1 MSHSVGILLVDD
13 EKDFGVGLARLLGRK
28 FPDEKIDA
36 VLSGDEA
43 LAALEREPY
52 GLMLSD
58 LNMPGMDGVE
68 LLRMA
73 KAAHPDLSVVMLT
86 AYGTV
91 STAVDALK
99 IGAYDFLTKP
109 VEPETLFQ
117 VVERGLERSRLL
129 VENARLQQLVAK
141 QASTNELVGDSPAIR
156 RLQEGVAAV
165 AESDYT
171 VLIRGESG
179 TGKELV
185 ARTIHKLS
193 GRQKN
198 PLLTVNCPAI
208 PDQLLESELFGHVKG
223 AFTGADR
230 DRKGIFISANGGTLL
245 LDEIGDVS
253 PAIQTKLLR
262 ALQEGEVRPVGSS
275 KSIPVDVRII
285 ASTNQPLEE
294 KIKDNSFREDLYY
307 RLNVLNLN
315 VPALR
320 DRSGDVAI
328 LAHHFLEQAC
338 EEMKGNPKTFT
349 PEAVAYLST
358 KSWPG
363 NVRELQNFI
372 RRLAVFSSGE
382 LLEVS
387 HIRLVEGLDVTGA
400 AAQASDLIPY
410 KDAKE
415 KVVDNFTRSYVEE
428 LLTQAG
434 GNVSEAARQSGLS
447 RVALQKILK
456 RLELDASSYK

>member
-1 MSHSVGILLVDD
+1 MTTPVGILLVDD
-13 EKDFGVGLARLLGRK
+13 ERDFATGLARLIGRE
-28 FPDEKIDA
+28 FPEERIKA
-36 VLSGDEA
+36 VHSGDDA
-43 LAALEREPY
+43 LAELEREHY
-52 GLMLSD
+52 GVMLSD
-58 LNMPGMDGVE
+58 LNMPGMDGVT
-68 LLRMA
+68 LLEKA

-109 VEPETLFQ
+109 VETDTLFQ
-117 VVERGLERSRLL
+117 VVERGIERSRLL
-129 VENARLQQLVAK
+129 RDNARLQEIV
-141 QASTNELVGDSPAIR
+141 THHCGPHELVGDSLAIR
-156 RLQEGVAAV
+156 RLKEGVAAV

-185 ARTIHKLS
+185 ARTIHQLS
-193 GRQKN
+193 KRSQK
-198 PLLTVNCPAI
+198 PMLTLNCPAI

-230 DRKGIFISANGGTLL
+230 DRKGIFVSANGGTLL
-245 LDEIGDVS
+245 LDEIGDIS
-253 PAIQTKLLR
+253 PGIQTKLLR

-275 KSIPVDVRII
+275 KSIAVNVRIL

-320 DRSGDVAI
+320 DRKEDIAI
-328 LAHHFLEQAC
+328 LAHHFLETAC
-338 EEMKGNPKTFT
+338 EEMAVRKKTLT

-358 KSWPG
+358 NNWPG

-372 RRLAVFSSGE
+372 RRLAVFTAGE
-382 LLEVS
+382 LLDLS
-387 HIRLVEGLDVTGA
+387 HIKLVEGLDGA
-400 AAQASDLIPY
+400 PEDVGPNVVFY
-410 KDAKE
+410 KEAKE
-415 KVVDNFTRSYVEE
+415 RIVDDFTRTYVEE
-428 LLTQAG
+428 LLAKTC

-456 RLELDASSYK
+456 RLGVDAHSFK

>member
-13 EKDFGVGLARLLGRK
+13 EKDFGVGLTRLLGRK
-28 FPDEKIDA
+28 FPDEKIHA

-43 LAALEREPY
+43 LAALERESY

-73 KAAHPDLSVVMLT
+73 KAVQPDLGVVMLT

-91 STAVDALK
+91 TTAVDALK

-117 VVERGLERSRLL
+117 VVERGIERSQLL

-141 QASTNELVGDSPAIR
+141 QTSANELVGDSLAIR

-185 ARTIHKLS
+185 ANTIHKLS
-193 GRQKN
+193 GRHKK
-198 PLLTVNCPAI
+198 PMLTVNCPAI

-253 PAIQTKLLR
+253 PTIQTKLLR

-275 KSIPVDVRII
+275 KSISVDVRII

-294 KIKDNSFREDLYY
+294 KIKDSTFREDLYY

-382 LLEVS
+382 LLEIS
-387 HIRLVEGLDVTGA
+387 HIRLVEGLDGTGA

-456 RLELDASSYK
+456 RLDLDASAYK

>member
-1 MSHSVGILLVDD
+1 MSRPVGILLVDD
-13 EKDFGVGLARLLGRK
+13 EKDFAVGLARLLGRH
-28 FPDEKIDA
+28 FPDEHISTA
-36 VLSGDEA
+36 HSGGAALDA
-43 LAALEREPY
+43 LAKDSY
-52 GLMLSD
+52 GLMLTD

-68 LLRMA
+68 LLRKA
-73 KAAHPDLSVVMLT
+73 KEIQPDLGVVMLT

-109 VEPETLFQ
+109 VEPDNLFQ
-117 VVERGLERSRLL
+117 VVDRGIERSRLL
-129 VENARLQQLVAK
+129 VENARLQEVVAR
-141 QASTNELVGDSPAIR
+141 QCGANELIGDSLAVR
-156 RLQEGVAAV
+156 RLKEGVAAV

-171 VLIRGESG
+171 VLVRGESG

-185 ARTIHKLS
+185 ARTIHRLS
-193 GRQKN
+193 GRRDK
-198 PLLTVNCPAI
+198 PMLMVNCPAI

-230 DRKGIFISANGGTLL
+230 DRKGIFVSANGGTLL

-294 KIKDNSFREDLYY
+294 MIKDNSFREDLYY
-307 RLNVLNLN
+307 RLNVLTLN

-320 DRSGDVAI
+320 ERSGDIAI
-328 LAHHFLEQAC
+328 LAHHFLDQAC
-338 EEMKGNPKTFT
+338 EEMKVAPKAFS
-349 PEAVAYLST
+349 PEGVAYLCT
-358 KSWPG
+358 KAWPG

-372 RRLAVFSSGE
+372 RRLAVFSSGDT
-382 LLEVS
+382 LEIS
-387 HIRLVEGLDVTGA
+387 HIRLVEGLGGGVPGSEPA
-400 AAQASDLIPY
+400 GIAPY

-415 KVVDNFTRSYVEE
+415 KVVDDFTRSYVEE
-428 LLTQAG
+428 LLNQSR

-456 RLELDASSYK
+456 RLDLDAASYK

>member
-1 MSHSVGILLVDD
+1 MTRPVGILLVDD
-13 EKDFGVGLARLLGRK
+13 EKDFAVGMARLLERN
-28 FPDEKIDA
+28 FPDERIKA
-36 VLSGDEA
+36 VHSGDEA
-43 LAALEREPY
+43 LAELERDSY
-52 GLMLSD
+52 GVMLSD
-58 LNMPGMDGVE
+58 FNMPGMDGVA
-68 LLRMA
+68 LLEKA
-73 KAAHPDLSVVMLT
+73 KGAHPDLSVVMLT

-109 VEPETLFQ
+109 VEPDDLFL
-117 VVERGLERSRLL
+117 VVERGIERSVLL
-129 VENARLQQLVAK
+129 RDNARLQEMVDAYCGP
-141 QASTNELVGDSPAIR
+141 NELVGDSNAIR
-156 RLQEGVAAV
+156 RLKEGVAAV

-185 ARTIHKLS
+185 ARTIHTMSK
-193 GRQKN
+193 RRDK
-198 PLLTVNCPAI
+198 PMLTVNCPAI

-230 DRKGIFISANGGTLL
+230 DRKGIFVSANGGTLL

-253 PAIQTKLLR
+253 PGIQTKLLR
-262 ALQEGEVRPVGSS
+262 ALQDGEIRPVGAS
-275 KSIPVDVRII
+275 KPISVDVRIL
-285 ASTNQPLEE
+285 ASTNQPLED
-294 KIKDNSFREDLYY
+294 KIRDNSFREDLYY
-307 RLNVLNLN
+307 RLNVLSLN

-320 DRSGDVAI
+320 ERREDVPM
-328 LAHHFLEQAC
+328 LARYFMAASC
-338 EEMKGNPKTFT
+338 EEMQTRPKELT
-349 PEAVAYLST
+349 PEALACLSS
-358 KSWPG
+358 KGWPG

-382 LLEVS
+382 TLELS
-387 HIRLVEGLDVTGA
+387 HIRLVESLDGGGGNESGDLGL
-400 AAQASDLIPY
+400 Y

-415 KVVDNFTRSYVEE
+415 KVVNDFTRVYVSE
-428 LLTQAG
+428 LLTRTR

-456 RLELDASSYK
+456 RLEMDAERFK

>member
-1 MSHSVGILLVDD
+1 MSQPVGILLVDD
-13 EKDFGVGLARLLGRK
+13 EKDFAAGLARLLGRHY
-28 FPDEKIDA
+28 PDERIKA
-36 VLSGDEA
+36 VNSGDEA
-43 LAALEREPY
+43 LLALEKEAF
-52 GLMLSD
+52 GLMLTD

-68 LLRMA
+68 LLRQA
-73 KAAHPDLSVVMLT
+73 KEAHPGLSVVMLT
-86 AYGTV
+86 AFGTV

-109 VEPETLFQ
+109 VEPDNLFQ
-117 VVERGLERSRLL
+117 VVQRGIERSSLL
-129 VENARLQQLVAK
+129 VENARLHELVAK
-141 QASTNELVGDSPAIR
+141 QSLANELVGDSLAIR
-156 RLQEGVAAV
+156 RLKDGVAAV

-171 VLIRGESG
+171 VLVRGESG

-185 ARTIHKLS
+185 ARTIHNLS
-193 GRQKN
+193 GRRKG
-198 PLLTVNCPAI
+198 PMLMVNCPAI

-230 DRKGIFISANGGTLL
+230 DRKGIFVSANGGTLL

-253 PAIQTKLLR
+253 PGIQTKLLR

-275 KSIPVDVRII
+275 KVIPVDVRII
-285 ASTNQPLEE
+285 ASTNQPLED
-294 KIKDNSFREDLYY
+294 KIKDNTFREDLYY

-320 DRSGDVAI
+320 ERSGDIAI
-328 LAHHFLEQAC
+328 LAHHFLETSC
-338 EEMKGNPKTFT
+338 EEMKVRPKSFT

-372 RRLAVFSSGE
+372 RRLAVFSAGE

-387 HIRLVEGLDVTGA
+387 HIRLVEGLDGTGGDTQDDGLA
-400 AAQASDLIPY
+400 PY

-415 KVVDNFTRSYVEE
+415 KVVDDFTRAYVEE
-428 LLTQAG
+428 LLSKAR

-456 RLELDASSYK
+456 RLDLDAASYK

>member
-1 MSHSVGILLVDD
+1 
-13 EKDFGVGLARLLGRK
+13 
-28 FPDEKIDA
+28 
-36 VLSGDEA
+36 
-43 LAALEREPY
+43 
-52 GLMLSD
+52 
-58 LNMPGMDGVE
+58 
-68 LLRMA
+68 
-73 KAAHPDLSVVMLT
+73 MLT

-91 STAVDALK
+91 ETAVDALK

-109 VEPETLFQ
+109 VEPENLFL

-129 VENARLQQLVAK
+129 GENARLQNLLAR
-141 QASTNELVGDSPAIR
+141 TNGPNELVGDSLAIR
-156 RLQEGVAAV
+156 RLKDGAAAV

-185 ARTIHKLS
+185 ARTIHQLS
-193 GRQKN
+193 GRRKK
-198 PLLTVNCPAI
+198 PLITVNCPAI

-245 LDEIGDVS
+245 LDEIGDIS
-253 PAIQTKLLR
+253 PGIQTKLLR
-262 ALQEGEVRPVGSS
+262 ALQEGEVRPVGAN
-275 KSIPVDVRII
+275 KPIPVDVRIL
-285 ASTNQPLEE
+285 ASTNQPLED

-307 RLNVLNLN
+307 RLNVLSLT

-320 DRSGDVAI
+320 ERSEDVAI
-328 LAHHFLEQAC
+328 LARHFLATSC
-338 EEMKGNPKTFT
+338 EEMKVKPKVMS
-349 PEAVAYLST
+349 PEAVAYLTT

-382 LLEVS
+382 SLELA
-387 HIRLVEGLDVTGA
+387 HIRLVEGLDGA
-400 AAQASDLIPY
+400 SGEKRGLSPY
-410 KDAKE
+410 KDAKD
-415 KVVDNFTRSYVEE
+415 KVIDDFTRAYIEE
-428 LLTQAG
+428 LLTKAK

-456 RLELDASSYK
+456 RLEMDEIGRAHV

>member
-1 MSHSVGILLVDD
+1 MTHPVGILLVDD
-13 EKDFGVGLARLLGRK
+13 EKDFAVGLARLLGREY
-28 FPDEKIDA
+28 PDERIKA
-36 VLSGDEA
+36 VHSAESALEA
-43 LAALEREPY
+43 LEGSDF
-52 GLMLSD
+52 GLMLTD
-58 LNMPGMDGVE
+58 LNMPVMDGVE
-68 LLRMA
+68 LLRQA
-73 KAAHPDLSVVMLT
+73 KDARPGLSVVMLT

-91 STAVDALK
+91 ETAVDALK

-109 VEPETLFQ
+109 VESEKLFQ

-129 VENARLQQLVAK
+129 NENARLQELLAK
-141 QASTNELVGDSPAIR
+141 QVGPNELVGDSLAIR
-156 RLQEGVAAV
+156 RLKEGVAAV

-185 ARTIHKLS
+185 ARTIHQLS
-193 GRQKN
+193 GRNKK

-230 DRKGIFISANGGTLL
+230 DRKGIFVSANGGTLL
-245 LDEIGDVS
+245 LDEIGDIS
-253 PAIQTKLLR
+253 PGIQTKLLR
-262 ALQEGEVRPVGSS
+262 ALQEGEIRPVGSS
-275 KSIPVDVRII
+275 KTIPVDVRIL
-285 ASTNQPLEE
+285 ASTNQPLED

-320 DRSGDVAI
+320 ERSGDVAI
-328 LAHHFLEQAC
+328 LAHHFLVISC
-338 EEMKGNPKTFT
+338 EEMKVKPKSLS
-349 PEAVAYLST
+349 PESVAYLST
-358 KSWPG
+358 KNWPG

-372 RRLAVFSSGE
+372 RRIAVFTSGE
-382 LLEVS
+382 LLDLA
-387 HIRLVEGLDVTGA
+387 HIRLVEGLDGTPGEEG
-400 AAQASDLIPY
+400 QSLSPY

-415 KVVDNFTRSYVEE
+415 KIVDEFTRAYVEE
-428 LLTQAG
+428 LLTKAR
-434 GNVSEAARQSGLS
+434 GNISEAARQSGLS

-456 RLELDASSYK
+456 RLDMDATSFR

>member
-1 MSHSVGILLVDD
+1 MSQPLGILLVDD
-13 EKDFGVGLARLLGRK
+13 EKDFAVGLSRLLGRK
-28 FPDEKIDA
+28 FPDERIKA
-36 VLSGDEA
+36 VHSGDEA
-43 LAALEREPY
+43 LKALSEETF
-52 GLMLSD
+52 GLMLTD

-68 LLRMA
+68 LLSKA
-73 KAAHPDLSVVMLT
+73 KEALPDLSVVMLT
-86 AYGTV
+86 AFGTV

-109 VEPETLFQ
+109 VEPDNLFL
-117 VVERGLERSRLL
+117 VVERGLERSALL
-129 VENARLQQLVAK
+129 VENARLQELVSK
-141 QASTNELVGDSPAIR
+141 QVGPNELVGDSMAVR
-156 RLQEGVAAV
+156 RLKEGVAAV

-185 ARTIHKLS
+185 ARTIHRLS
-193 GRQKN
+193 GRSKG
-198 PLLTVNCPAI
+198 PMLMVNCPAI

-230 DRKGIFISANGGTLL
+230 DHKGIFVSANGGTLL

-253 PAIQTKLLR
+253 PSIQTKLLR

-275 KSIPVDVRII
+275 KDISIDVRII

-294 KIKDNSFREDLYY
+294 MIKDNSFREDLYY
-307 RLNVLNLN
+307 RLNVLTLN

-320 DRSGDVAI
+320 ERQGDIAI
-328 LAHHFLEQAC
+328 LAHHFLDQAC
-338 EEMKGNPKTFT
+338 EEMKVTPKKLT
-349 PEAVAYLST
+349 PEAVAYLTT
-358 KSWPG
+358 KNWPG

-372 RRLAVFSSGE
+372 RRLAVFTSGE
-382 LLEVS
+382 TLEMGQ
-387 HIRLVEGLDVTGA
+387 IRLVEGLDGHGET
-400 AAQASDLIPY
+400 SDSATLAPY

-415 KVVDNFTRSYVEE
+415 KIVDDFTRSYVEE
-428 LLTQAG
+428 LLGHAR

-456 RLELDASSYK
+456 RLDIDAEKYR

>member
-1 MSHSVGILLVDD
+1 MSHSIGILLVDD
-13 EKDFGVGLARLLGRK
+13 EKDFAVGLARLLGRE
-28 FPDEKIDA
+28 FPEERITA
-36 VLSGDEA
+36 VHSGDDA
-43 LAALEREPY
+43 LAALEEESY

-68 LLRMA
+68 LLGKA
-73 KAAHPDLSVVMLT
+73 KMTHPNLSVVMLT

-91 STAVDALK
+91 ATAVDALK

-109 VEPETLFQ
+109 VEPVTLFQ
-117 VVERGLERSRLL
+117 VVQRGLERSQLL
-129 VENARLQQLVAK
+129 VDNARLQEMVAR
-141 QASTNELVGDSPAIR
+141 QAGANELVGDSHAIR
-156 RLQEGVAAV
+156 RLKEGVAAV

-193 GRQKN
+193 GRSKK
-198 PLLTVNCPAI
+198 PILTVNCPAI

-223 AFTGADR
+223 SFTGADR
-230 DRKGIFISANGGTLL
+230 DRKGIFVTANGGTLL

-253 PAIQTKLLR
+253 PGIQTKLLR
-262 ALQEGEVRPVGSS
+262 ALQDGEIRPVGAS
-275 KSIPVDVRII
+275 KPLSVDVRIL

-320 DRSGDVAI
+320 DRSSDIAI
-328 LAHHFLEQAC
+328 LAHHFLKMAC
-338 EEMKGNPKTFT
+338 KEMKATAKTLT
-349 PEAVAYLST
+349 PEAVACLT
-358 KSWPG
+358 AKKWPG

-382 LLEVS
+382 SIELA
-387 HIRLVEGLDVTGA
+387 HIRLVEGLDGVPGDGESSMA
-400 AAQASDLIPY
+400 PY

-415 KVVDNFTRSYVEE
+415 KVMDDFTRAYVGE
-428 LLTQAG
+428 LLSLSK

-456 RLELDASSYK
+456 RLDMDPSRYK

>member
-1 MSHSVGILLVDD
+1 MIRPVGILLVDD
-13 EKDFGVGLARLLGRK
+13 EKDFAVGLARLLGRK
-28 FPDEKIDA
+28 YPDERIKAVHSGTDA
-36 VLSGDEA
+36 LSE
-43 LAALEREPY
+43 LEREHY
-52 GLMLSD
+52 GLMLTD

-68 LLRMA
+68 LLGKA
-73 KAAHPDLSVVMLT
+73 KAAHPDLSVVMLS

-109 VEPETLFQ
+109 VEPEDLFQ
-117 VVERGLERSRLL
+117 VVQRGLERSSLL
-129 VENARLQQLVAK
+129 RDNARLQEMVD
-141 QASTNELVGDSPAIR
+141 TYCGPNELVGDSIAIR
-156 RLQEGVAAV
+156 RLKDGAAAV

-193 GRQKN
+193 KRRNK
-198 PLLTVNCPAI
+198 PMLSVNCPAI

-223 AFTGADR
+223 AFTGANR
-230 DRKGIFISANGGTLL
+230 DRKGIFVSANGGTLL

-253 PAIQTKLLR
+253 PGIQTKLLR
-262 ALQEGEVRPVGSS
+262 ALQDGEIRPVGAS
-275 KSIPVDVRII
+275 KPVSVDVRIL
-285 ASTNQPLEE
+285 ASTNQPLED
-294 KIKDNSFREDLYY
+294 KIKDHSFREDLYY
-307 RLNVLNLN
+307 RLNVLSLT

-320 DRSGDVAI
+320 ERKEDIVI
-328 LAHHFLEQAC
+328 LAHHFLETAC
-338 EEMKGNPKTFT
+338 VEMGVAPKTLS
-349 PEAVAYLST
+349 PEAVACLT
-358 KSWPG
+358 AKQWQG

-372 RRLAVFSSGE
+372 RRLAVFSSAEAIE
-382 LLEVS
+382 LG
-387 HIRLVEGLDVTGA
+387 HIRLVEGLNGSSGEEEKGVA
-400 AAQASDLIPY
+400 PY

-415 KVVDNFTRSYVEE
+415 KVVDDFTRTYVEE
-428 LLTQAG
+428 LLSRVQ

-456 RLELDASSYK
+456 RLGVEASSFK